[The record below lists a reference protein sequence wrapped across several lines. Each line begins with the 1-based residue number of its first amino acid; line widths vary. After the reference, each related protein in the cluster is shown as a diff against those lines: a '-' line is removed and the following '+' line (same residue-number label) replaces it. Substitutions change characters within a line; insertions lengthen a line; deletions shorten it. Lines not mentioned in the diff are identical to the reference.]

1 MRFLRMVLAP
11 CLGLQ
16 ALGACDSVDDAA
28 EYTYLEATWCA
39 AYANLMGERETANAL
54 LRIASDLAISQ
65 IAQAHRQ
72 GGREQP
78 GPEDEFG
85 SDFHAGYLVGGAF
98 VSEQYRARDAAYL
111 GRSFDGPEDREVA
124 RVTKAREAF
133 QERDCQS
140 LLD

>member
-1 MRFLRMVLAP
+1 MRFLRMVLVP

-16 ALGACDSVDDAA
+16 ALGACGSIDDAA
-28 EYTYLEATWCA
+28 EHTYLEATWCA
-39 AYANLMGERETANAL
+39 AYANLMGEQETAHTL
-54 LRIASDLAISQ
+54 LIASDLAISQ
-65 IAQAHRQ
+65 IAQRHRQ
-72 GGREQP
+72 RGRDQP

-133 QERDCQS
+133 EELDCQS